1 MQISSVHFTQPAVLE
16 KNRAAIRKVMA
27 HTFDAGCCERL
38 ADAFFE
44 SVNTDDEPYD
54 KIGRALMQTYVSC
67 SDEQASAVDLVLVAM
82 CGWSMNSLLK
92 KAELI
97 EDDDCMFHDV
107 PTPPRYDAADQDEAW
122 EGRESNG

>member
-1 MQISSVHFTQPAVLE
+1 MLISNDYFAQPSVLE
-16 KNRAAIRKVMA
+16 KNRAAILKAMA
-27 HTFDAGCCERL
+27 HTFDAGYCGRL
-38 ADAFFE
+38 VDAFFE

-67 SDEQASAVDLVLVAM
+67 SDEQASAVDSVLSAL

-97 EDDDCMFHDV
+97 EDDDCMFHEI
-107 PTPPRYDAADQDEAW
+107 PTPPRYDDARQPEA
-122 EGRESNG
+122 R